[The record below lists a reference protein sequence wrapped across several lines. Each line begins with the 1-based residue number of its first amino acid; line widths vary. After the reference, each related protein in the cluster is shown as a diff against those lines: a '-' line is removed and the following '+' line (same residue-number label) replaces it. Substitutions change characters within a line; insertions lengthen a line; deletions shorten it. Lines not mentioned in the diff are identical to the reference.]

1 LSRQEIPDNAPHC
14 EFKVGFDIAF
24 EGANEPKADMQADK
38 FYFSNNARQGGL
50 RLFRFLCMHSVMR
63 GTSGI
68 TLRQNLKASSSQA
81 LRCSGVPALRE
92 VLEAV
97 KSMRLMR
104 MIVFTKQVA
113 FFAMDRSTSRCDRQ
127 SPYGDLTAGRSP
139 R

>member
-1 LSRQEIPDNAPHC
+1 LSKNDFVENTDEKGEYR
-14 EFKVGFDIAF
+14 KLVR
-24 EGANEPKADMQADK
+24 
-38 FYFSNNARQGGL
+38 YFSNNARQGGL

-97 KSMRLMR
+97 KSMTLMK

-113 FFAMDRSTSRCDRQ
+113 FFAMDRSTSRCDR
-127 SPYGDLTAGRSP
+127 RSP
-139 R
+139 LRRFDCGPFA